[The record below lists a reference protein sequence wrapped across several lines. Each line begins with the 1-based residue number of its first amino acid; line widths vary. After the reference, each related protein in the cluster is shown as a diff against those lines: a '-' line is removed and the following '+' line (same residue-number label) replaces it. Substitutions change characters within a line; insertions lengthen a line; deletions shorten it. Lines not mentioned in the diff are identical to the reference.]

1 MKAKSTVSLLLSA
14 VLLTA
19 SLSGCSAPAEES
31 IQPSPSAVTDE
42 NGITTLT
49 NVVVMDVRGTTLELM
64 EQSDDPNNLY
74 RYELVVPDTD
84 SSFWQDAQG
93 NPVSVE
99 QFTYRTPVTVELN
112 KELGQPALETAEQEW
127 DRNVFTY
134 RVTCLGE
141 NDLSVRLTGEPRPEA
156 APFET
161 LTRAQVASGE
171 LFQGNSQP
179 LGEQDLDKI
188 VGYLQGI
195 QATVQTQPGEDF
207 IAGGY
212 GITLTLTDGSILTL
226 LFGGDGYNL
235 SVESQQGTNYYCIRS
250 VYLDDLELLTNH
262 LFGYDNVRL

>member
-1 MKAKSTVSLLLSA
+1 MKLKKMLPCLLACALLA
-14 VLLTA
+14 VF
-19 SLSGCSAPAEES
+19 LSGCSVPAES
-31 IQPSPSAVTDE
+31 SPQPAPSAVTDQ
-42 NGITTLT
+42 NGVTTLT

-74 RYELVVPDTD
+74 RYELVVPNTD

-99 QFTYRTPVTVELN
+99 QFTYCTPVTVELN
-112 KELGQPALETAEQEW
+112 KELGQPALEPAEQEW

-141 NDLSVRLTGEPRPEA
+141 NDVSVRLTGEPRPEA

-171 LFQGNSQP
+171 LFQGNSQS
-179 LGEQDLDKI
+179 LGEQDLDKV

-195 QATVQTQPGEDF
+195 QATVQTQPGEEP
-207 IAGGY
+207 ITGGY
-212 GITLTLTDGSILTL
+212 GLTLTLTDGSTLTL
-226 LFGGDGYNL
+226 VFGGDGYNL
-235 SVESQQGTNYYCIRS
+235 SVESEQGTNYYCIRS
-250 VYLDDLELLTNH
+250 VYLDDLDLLTNH
-262 LFGYDNVRL
+262 LFGYENVRL